1 MEEVIDLG
9 NLSDL
14 DNGFSNKSSR
24 SGGSGT
30 KSVNFGGGLELL
42 MNDKLNTGNKS
53 GVGGGGGDNIDLDD
67 LNDLE
72 DELNDLSDAVGGGG
86 GGGGGGVK
94 KISKN
99 FKSDFFGSSSASAN
113 AGSSS
118 GGIKLNSYNDDDASD
133 GGYSEPKY
141 NNVSGSNVGASTAN
155 SDNDNKTWDGFGK
168 FSNIPLNPDANV
180 DATPQMSKEELLR
193 EKFKML
199 QKLEEL
205 ETKGVRLSKKYSMES
220 SLLEMKGEYET
231 HVEEREKK
239 NSVKFQQKLLMTAI
253 TGLEFLNNKFDP
265 FDLKLDGWSE
275 QINENVDDYEEIFGE
290 LHEKY
295 KSKAKMAP
303 ELKLLF
309 QLGGSAIMLHMTNTM
324 FKSAMPGM
332 DDIMRQNPELMKQFT
347 QAAVNT
353 MSQSSPNFGNFMGDM
368 MGGMG
373 GGGGGGG
380 GGGMSAPPPMSSN
393 FNNQRP
399 PPAPVATKGP
409 NSIPPPRREGDISN
423 RPDLNFGRGGM
434 NEGVNLTDNFVNAFS
449 NKSMRGPPPPN
460 PQNPRPE
467 MRGPSDISNIL
478 SGLKT
483 KSINI
488 PSGGGSGGSGGND
501 PAMLFGGGSSSSAN
515 NAEEKGSTISI
526 SELKDL
532 QNDNMPSRTKRKP
545 KSEKNTISLDI

>member
-1 MEEVIDLG
+1 MADEIIDLG
-9 NLSDL
+9 NLSEL
-14 DNGFSNKSSR
+14 DNSFMGGNR
-24 SGGSGT
+24 SGGGGRSSSKT
-30 KSVNFGGGLELL
+30 VNFGGGLELL
-42 MNDKLNTGNKS
+42 MNDKLKSGNK
-53 GVGGGGGDNIDLDD
+53 GGGDGNIDLDD
-67 LNDLE
+67 LNELE
-72 DELNDLSDAVGGGG
+72 DELNELSDSINPNKVT
-86 GGGGGGVK
+86 
-94 KISKN
+94 KN
-99 FKSDFFGSSSASAN
+99 FKSDFFSGSN
-113 AGSSS
+113 
-118 GGIKLNSYNDDDASD
+118 IKLNNYDNTDDHSD
-133 GGYSEPKY
+133 GGYSDYKHNLGGISGPP
-141 NNVSGSNVGASTAN
+141 VGGSNTSGVGASTAN
-155 SDNDNKTWDGFGK
+155 TDPDKKTWDGFGK
-168 FSNIPLNPDANV
+168 FNNVPMNPDAPL
-180 DATPQMSKEELLR
+180 DSTPQMSKEELLR
-193 EKFKML
+193 EKFKIL

-205 ETKGVRLSKKYSMES
+205 ETKGIRLTKKYTMES

-239 NSVKFQQKLLMTAI
+239 NSIKFQQKLLMTAI
-253 TGLEFLNNKFDP
+253 TGIEFLNNKFDP

-275 QINENVDDYEEIFGE
+275 QINENVDDYDEIFAE

-353 MSQSSPNFGNFMGDM
+353 MSQSAPNFGNFMGDM

-373 GGGGGGG
+373 GGGGGQQQ
-380 GGGMSAPPPMSSN
+380 PPSN

-399 PPAPVATKGP
+399 PPPPVATKGP

-423 RPDLNFGRGGM
+423 RPDLNFGRGNM
-434 NEGVNLTDNFVNAFS
+434 NDGVNLSENYINPYESKNT
-449 NKSMRGPPPPN
+449 RGAPPPL

-467 MRGPSDISNIL
+467 MRGPSDINNIL

-483 KSINI
+483 KNVNI
-488 PSGGGSGGSGGND
+488 TP
-501 PAMLFGGGSSSSAN
+501 SAN
-515 NAEEKGSTISI
+515 SNTNANQASEDKGSTISI

-532 QNDNMPSRTKRKP
+532 QNDNMPNKTKRKP
-545 KSEKNTISLDI
+545 KSERNTISLDI

>member
-1 MEEVIDLG
+1 MADEIIDLG
-9 NLSDL
+9 NLSEL
-14 DNGFSNKSSR
+14 DNSFIGGSK
-24 SGGSGT
+24 SGGGGRSSS

-42 MNDKLNTGNKS
+42 MNDKLKSGNK
-53 GVGGGGGDNIDLDD
+53 GGGDGNIDLDD
-67 LNDLE
+67 LNELE
-72 DELNDLSDAVGGGG
+72 DELNELSDSVNPNK
-86 GGGGGGVK
+86 V
-94 KISKN
+94 SKN
-99 FKSDFFGSSSASAN
+99 FKSDFFSGSN
-113 AGSSS
+113 
-118 GGIKLNSYNDDDASD
+118 IKLNSYDNTDDHSD
-133 GGYSEPKY
+133 GGFSESKY
-141 NNVSGSNVGASTAN
+141 NLGGLSGPPVGGSNTSGVGAFTAN
-155 SDNDNKTWDGFGK
+155 TDPEKKTWDGFGK
-168 FSNIPLNPDANV
+168 FSNVPMNPDSPI
-180 DATPQMSKEELLR
+180 DSTPQMSKEELLR
-193 EKFKML
+193 EKFKIL

-205 ETKGVRLSKKYSMES
+205 EIKGIRLTKKYTMES

-239 NSVKFQQKLLMTAI
+239 NSIKFQQKLLMTAI
-253 TGLEFLNNKFDP
+253 TGIEFLNNKFDP

-275 QINENVDDYEEIFGE
+275 QINENVEDYDEIFAE

-373 GGGGGGG
+373 GG
-380 GGGMSAPPPMSSN
+380 AQQQQPPSN

-399 PPAPVATKGP
+399 PPPPVATKGP
-409 NSIPPPRREGDISN
+409 NSIPAPRREGDISN
-423 RPDLNFGRGGM
+423 RPDLNFGRGNM
-434 NEGVNLTDNFVNAFS
+434 NDGVNLSENYINPYES
-449 NKSMRGPPPPN
+449 KRGAPPPL

-467 MRGPSDISNIL
+467 MRGPSDINNIL

-483 KSINI
+483 KNVNI
-488 PSGGGSGGSGGND
+488 T
-501 PAMLFGGGSSSSAN
+501 SSTSNAN
-515 NAEEKGSTISI
+515 QASEDKGSTISI

-532 QNDNMPSRTKRKP
+532 QNDNMPNKTKRKP
-545 KSEKNTISLDI
+545 KSERNTISLDI